1 MGLVRDAVSFVLAIS
16 FFLILWLF
24 MTPWFRNIMPEPVS
38 ISALGL
44 PAVPTPVNVV
54 AGFRVSAITLALAA
68 FALKFDLASRVR

>member
-1 MGLVRDAVSFVLAIS
+1 MGLVRDAARFVLAIS
-16 FFLILWLF
+16 FFLILWSF

-44 PAVPTPVNVV
+44 PAFPTPVNVI
-54 AGFRVSAITLALAA
+54 AGFRAGTIMLALAA